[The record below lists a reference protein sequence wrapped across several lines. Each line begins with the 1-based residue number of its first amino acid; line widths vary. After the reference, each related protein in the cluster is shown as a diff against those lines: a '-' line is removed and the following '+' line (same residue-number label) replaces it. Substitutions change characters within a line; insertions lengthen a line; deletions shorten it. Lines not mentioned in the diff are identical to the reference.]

1 MNKELKI
8 ISEYIYGDYYYNVI
22 TIKEDNILA
31 LLSLGYIDTLLLKDS
46 FDGYFESITK
56 EDIVDYLKS
65 NYKDESILQE
75 DTSSLAEK
83 IMWFLLNEFWLIN
96 DFNNS
101 SYHLLGYEVIE
112 FKKCESLKPVS
123 IEDIKRTFLNT
134 K

>member
-8 ISEYIYGDYYYNVI
+8 ISEYTCGDSHYNVI
-22 TIKEDNILA
+22 TIEEDNILA

-46 FDGYFESITK
+46 FDGYFESITE
-56 EDIVDYLKS
+56 EDVVDYLKS
-65 NYKDESILQE
+65 NYKDGFISQE
-75 DTSSLAEK
+75 DISSLAEK

-96 DFNNS
+96 DFSNS